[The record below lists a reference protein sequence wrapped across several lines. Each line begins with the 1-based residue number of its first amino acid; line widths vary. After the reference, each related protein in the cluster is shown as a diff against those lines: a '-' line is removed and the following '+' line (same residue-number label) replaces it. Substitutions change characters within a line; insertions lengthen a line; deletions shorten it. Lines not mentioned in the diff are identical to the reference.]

1 MRSAAAMEKMTDATL
16 SPIHP
21 DAPTAAIGST
31 VVEMLTPVMP
41 PLAGPRVNPV
51 SVTVTT
57 ELAGR
62 GALVVLMTTTASDM
76 EIEMPPVPPLMAT
89 AGTADETKK
98 PEG

>member
-41 PLAGPRVNPV
+41 PLAGPRVNSV

-62 GALVVLMTTTASDM
+62 EALVVLTTTTASDM